1 MPDRS
6 RFSSAFGLP
15 SPSLDSFR
23 SQAEPPERRLRRS
36 PSPTDNR
43 PTPIL
48 RSAQNPLGSSSHA
61 SDSSHSS
68 HPSLARSSSKSSS
81 IRWAANSTVSRDN
94 NHLCPRRGHCRKRN
108 DSSTE
113 RDAEYHSSFRLSPL
127 PSAHSD
133 VTGTL
138 TSPTYT
144 HVDASSDA
152 GSRRLSV
159 TRFFRKTIHRV
170 RRSSSSLS
178 GESDTVSNTAQNGGQ
193 KGDFGFSQKQK
204 TVLDNLE
211 GRLEATNKLHGE
223 IVDLRTLY
231 ESGTVATM
239 KDFRATGTGVP
250 FCLRMQRLR
259 LDF

>member
-1 MPDRS
+1 
-6 RFSSAFGLP
+6 
-15 SPSLDSFR
+15 
-23 SQAEPPERRLRRS
+23 
-36 PSPTDNR
+36 
-43 PTPIL
+43 
-48 RSAQNPLGSSSHA
+48 
-61 SDSSHSS
+61 
-68 HPSLARSSSKSSS
+68 
-81 IRWAANSTVSRDN
+81 
-94 NHLCPRRGHCRKRN
+94 
-108 DSSTE
+108 
-113 RDAEYHSSFRLSPL
+113 
-127 PSAHSD
+127 
-133 VTGTL
+133 
-138 TSPTYT
+138 
-144 HVDASSDA
+144 VDASSDA

-211 GRLEATNKLHGE
+211 GRLEAANKLHGE

-259 LDF
+259 FDF

>member
-1 MPDRS
+1 MPDNN
-6 RFSSAFGLP
+6 RFSTALGLAC
-15 SPSLDSFR
+15 PSLDRFR
-23 SQAEPPERRLRRS
+23 SRAEPPERQLPRS

-48 RSAQNPLGSSSHA
+48 RSALNFLGTSSHV
-61 SDSSHSS
+61 SDSSHSP
-68 HPSLARSSSKSSS
+68 HPFPRTPTRSSS

-108 DSSTE
+108 AGSTE
-113 RDAEYHSSFRLSPL
+113 RHAECFRLSPL

-144 HVDASSDA
+144 HVDVSSDV
-152 GSRRLSV
+152 GSCRV

-178 GESDTVSNTAQNGGQ
+178 GETDTVSNTAQHDGQ
-193 KGDFGFSQKQK
+193 KGDCGSSQNQK
-204 TVLDNLE
+204 RVLDNLE
-211 GRLEATNKLHGE
+211 ERLEAANKLHGE
-223 IVDLRTLY
+223 TIDLQTLY

-239 KDFRATGTGVP
+239 KDFRATGMEVP
-250 FCLRMQRLR
+250 FRLRMQRLR
-259 LDF
+259 LGF

>member
-1 MPDRS
+1 MPDS
-6 RFSSAFGLP
+6 HFSSALALP

-23 SQAEPPERRLRRS
+23 SRAEPPERRLRRS

-48 RSAQNPLGSSSHA
+48 RSPLGSSSHV
-61 SDSSHSS
+61 SDPSHSP
-68 HPSLARSSSKSSS
+68 HSSSTRTSS
-81 IRWAANSTVSRDN
+81 IRWGWAPNSTVSRDN
-94 NHLCPRRGHCRKRN
+94 PRRGHCRKRN
-108 DSSTE
+108 DRSS
-113 RDAEYHSSFRLSPL
+113 DAEYHSSFRLSPL

-144 HVDASSDA
+144 HVNASSDA

-178 GESDTVSNTAQNGGQ
+178 GESDTVSNTAQNDGQ

-204 TVLDNLE
+204 TVLDNLG
-211 GRLEATNKLHGE
+211 GRLEAANKLHGE
-223 IVDLRTLY
+223 IVDLQTLY
-231 ESGTVATM
+231 ESGTVAAM
-239 KDFRATGTGVP
+239 KDFRATGTAVP